1 MEKIVLMTGV
11 AMAVAGLMA
20 EESSGQSGPPPDNH
34 PICMIEPHICDNW
47 DQYMQEYQFFI
58 NEIQNRYGIE
68 LNRNPH
74 GITDI
79 FLPHDMCGDLQPTLN
94 NIVQQGI
101 GFAFG
106 GFDIGGAVDS
116 AIDAGIN
123 VMSGGLLGGIFA
135 SSGDEKII
143 EAIEE
148 LTNVEVAGTII
159 HECMARVQ
167 DEHLRI
173 VMEQLTHQQRQAL
186 EPHRQRDIRE
196 QIDQAEQA
204 REELGWLRL
213 YISDQYHLLY
223 DTVSRL
229 GEYDQ
234 NPAYQRQ
241 IQQQFRDHQVEEADR
256 LLVAAHENWL
266 MTGQNHDYIDTIL
279 WAAHH
284 DQLTPMQAQQI
295 QVELQALHARETL
308 EMNRIFA
315 ANASFTAQRQKEQIE
330 QSRDDEYFRQRM
342 DQEFDAETQA
352 FMQSLQNAPYRPLVP
367 SWAGTRSH

>member
-1 MEKIVLMTGV
+1 MEKVYMTIGLAFIL
-11 AMAVAGLMA
+11 AMLTAKT
-20 EESSGQSGPPPDNH
+20 SSGQTGPPPDDH
-34 PICMIEPHICDNW
+34 PICIIEPQMCDNW
-47 DQYMQEYQFFI
+47 DQYMQEYQQFI

-68 LNRNPH
+68 FNSNPH

-79 FLPHDMCGDLQPTLN
+79 FLPHEMCGDLQPSIN
-94 NIVQQGI
+94 NIVQQGL
-101 GFAFG
+101 GFSFG

-123 VMSGGLLGGIFA
+123 MISGGLLGGIFG

-148 LTNVEVAGTII
+148 LTNVEVAATIL

-167 DEHLRI
+167 DEHLR
-173 VMEQLTHQQRQAL
+173 VSMEQLTYQQRNAL
-186 EPHRQRDIRE
+186 EPHRQRDIHD
-196 QIDQAEQA
+196 QIEQAEQA
-204 REELGWLRL
+204 REELGWLQM
-213 YISDQYHLLY
+213 YIADQYHLLY

-229 GEYDQ
+229 EEYDQ
-234 NPAYQRQ
+234 NPDYQRQ
-241 IQQQFRDHQVEEADR
+241 IQQQFGTHQIEEADR
-256 LLVAAHENWL
+256 LLVAAYENWR
-266 MTGQNHDYIDTIL
+266 MTGENHEYIDTIL

-284 DQLTPMQAQQI
+284 EGLTPMQAQQI

-315 ANASFTAQRQKEQIE
+315 ANASFTAQREKEQIE

-342 DQEFDAETQA
+342 DQEYDAETQA
-352 FMQSLQNAPYRPLVP
+352 FIEALQQAQHRPLVP
-367 SWAGTRSH
+367 SWAGSRSH